1 MLLLGS
7 GRFLILTRFKRSR
20 TNIIMSNEEYSK
32 RTPRSYCSG
41 RESESN
47 SNSHVKNTAASRESS
62 TLSDDDR
69 LIYKLHLDACKN
81 QKRTYIDPITGYN
94 VFTEFAH
101 RKRGRCCGSACR
113 HCPYGQIN
121 VEDPAKKKTFNSLFY
136 V

>member
-1 MLLLGS
+1 MRLLGS
-7 GRFLILTRFKRSR
+7 CILLKLTSFKRSR
-20 TNIIMSNEEYSK
+20 TNIIVLNEVYNK
-32 RTPRSYCSG
+32 RKPRSYCSA

-47 SNSHVKNTAASRESS
+47 SNSHDKNTTASHETS

-69 LIYKLHLDACKN
+69 FIHKLHLDACKN
-81 QKRTYIDPITGYN
+81 QKRTYIDPTTGYN

-101 RKRGRCCGSACR
+101 RKRGRCCGTACR